1 MRFSLRS
8 LSSSPLLLLY
18 SSALLFLTAC
28 GDEAPDTASTAS
40 PDTTAATIPFRQDGD
55 LTFLRDGEPLVDV
68 AIEIAE
74 TDSARQRGLMQRGPL
89 PEKSAMLFVFDEEE
103 MQSFWMAN
111 TPVALDILFV
121 SADSQIVDIAKYVQP
136 LSPKNVTS
144 SDPALYV
151 VEVPAGFT
159 DSYGLSE
166 TDRVRWTRD

>member
-1 MRFSLRS
+1 MR
-8 LSSSPLLLLY
+8 LLLFL
-18 SSALLFLTAC
+18 SALLLFLLTAC
-28 GDEAPDTASTAS
+28 GGDAPDDAGDRP
-40 PDTTAATIPFRQDGD
+40 PDTTEAMIPFRQDGA

-103 MQSFWMAN
+103 TQSFWMAN

-121 SADSQIVDIAKYVQP
+121 SADSEIVDIAKYVQP